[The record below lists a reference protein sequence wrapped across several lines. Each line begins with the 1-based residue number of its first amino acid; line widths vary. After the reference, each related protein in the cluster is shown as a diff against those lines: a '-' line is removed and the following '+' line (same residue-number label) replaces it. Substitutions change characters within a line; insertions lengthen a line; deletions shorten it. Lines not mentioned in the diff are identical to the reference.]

1 MTISGVPEGVDEG
14 VDTGAG
20 EGVGEGVDAGA
31 GAGVDT
37 GANTGAGEPDEPRVT
52 VYWRPGCPFCVSLRR
67 GLQRSGLTTE
77 QVDIWADPSGAAF
90 VRSHAGGN
98 ETVPTV
104 DIAGTVLVNPR
115 AGLVIEL
122 AAAAGIAITPPE
134 RRWWQRT

>member
-1 MTISGVPEGVDEG
+1 MTDLPDGTEVPP
-14 VDTGAG
+14 T
-20 EGVGEGVDAGA
+20 
-31 GAGVDT
+31 
-37 GANTGAGEPDEPRVT
+37 PEPRVT

-67 GLQRSGLTTE
+67 GLDRSGLATD
-77 QVDIWADPSGAAF
+77 QVDIWAEPSGAAF

-115 AGLVIEL
+115 VGLVIEL
-122 AAAAGIAITPPE
+122 AAAAGIAITPPG

>member
-1 MTISGVPEGVDEG
+1 MTDLPDETD
-14 VDTGAG
+14 VTSMS
-20 EGVGEGVDAGA
+20 
-31 GAGVDT
+31 
-37 GANTGAGEPDEPRVT
+37 EPRVT

-67 GLQRSGLTTE
+67 GLQRSGLSTE
-77 QVDIWADPSGAAF
+77 QVDIWAEPSGAAF

-104 DIAGTVLVNPR
+104 DIAGTVLVNPP